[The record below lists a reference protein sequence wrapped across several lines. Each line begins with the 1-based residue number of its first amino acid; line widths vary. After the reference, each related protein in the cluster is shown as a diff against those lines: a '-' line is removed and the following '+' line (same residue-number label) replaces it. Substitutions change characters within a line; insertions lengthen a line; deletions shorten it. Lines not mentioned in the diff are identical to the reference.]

1 MVVELEGHLHVQ
13 AHELGQVTVSVGVLS
28 SEHTTDSVNFA
39 ETGKNIDKSLTPTDL
54 IFSPQKSFIYRL

>member
-28 SEHTTDSVNFA
+28 SEHTTDGVNFA
-39 ETGKNIDKSLTPTDL
+39 ETRQNIDKTLIPTDL
-54 IFSPQKSFIYRL
+54 ILSLQKSLNKR

>member
-39 ETGKNIDKSLTPTDL
+39 ETRQNIDKILIPTDKIL
-54 IFSPQKSFIYRL
+54 SLQKSLNKR